1 MRFSLWFVSLFA
13 FLSCTVLVGQA
24 DETKNDYF
32 VFLTTGKATDGV
44 SSEDIKKKQAA
55 HLENFGRLANLG
67 FLTTAGPCSDPDKSI
82 RGIVVIHAESI
93 SVAEDYFK
101 SDPYVSEGFMNVEL
115 HHYQTVA
122 GRLQL
127 VSEMTSLEQ
136 SVLVILSQGD
146 NWPKEPSE
154 TNLIEAS
161 LATMA
166 TEYFEAKKLG
176 FAGAFKA
183 ESNNKSKR
191 IAVMLFRGKELDPV
205 LSILES
211 LEAIKSGAVQFTAFK
226 QYLAKGAIPD

>member
-1 MRFSLWFVSLFA
+1 MRFSLWLVSLLT
-13 FLSCTVLVGQA
+13 FLSCTVLEGQA
-24 DETKNDYF
+24 DETKKDYF

-44 SSEDIKKKQAA
+44 SPEDIKKKQAA
-55 HLENFGRLANLG
+55 HLENFGRLAKLG
-67 FLTTAGPCSDPDKSI
+67 LLTVAGPCSDPDKSI

-101 SDPYVSEGFMNVEL
+101 PDPYVSEGFMNVEL

-146 NWPKEPSE
+146 HWPTEPSQ
-154 TNLIEAS
+154 TKLMEAS
-161 LATMA
+161 LAKMA
-166 TEYFEAKKLG
+166 KESFETKKLG
-176 FAGAFKA
+176 FAVSFNV

-191 IAVMLFRGKELDPV
+191 VAVMIFRGKDLDPV

-211 LEAIKSGAVQFTAFK
+211 QEAIKSGAVQFTAFK
-226 QYLAKGAIPD
+226 QYMAKGAIPD